1 MRLYIQMND
10 DIHSIEEKSQ
20 IFEIYPSN
28 IRAVVNVEWDEDRMK
43 GEADQISKEKMFW
56 TKKIISLSLPILCLL
71 KPTTSEIIHPVT

>member
-43 GEADQISKEKMFW
+43 GEQTRFV
-56 TKKIISLSLPILCLL
+56 KKKCFEQKKLFPYPYQSYASLSQQHL
-71 KPTTSEIIHPVT
+71 KSFIQ